1 MPHTESISK
10 VNVRSVPPR
19 ERHALIFSIFRR
31 LAVSES
37 MELVN
42 DHDPLPLYDQF
53 QLEAPNGFAWDYLER
68 GPNCWRV
75 SITRLARP
83 HTATS
88 CCGACGGA

>member
-1 MPHTESISK
+1 MSSTESIAQ
-10 VNVRSVPPR
+10 VDVRSVPPR

-31 LAVSES
+31 LAATES

-68 GPNCWRV
+68 GPSRWRV
-75 SITRLARP
+75 SITRLAQAHAP
-83 HTATS
+83 TS